1 MFGLS
6 KPILIALAAL
16 GIVLVISGLIYGSVH
31 EIRSM
36 VKEAAANAKSLA
48 DQTWTARIEKANAE
62 ANKKIADQAT
72 AVIQIQADAADRV
85 NAASQQLEELRK
97 RNAALPD
104 GGAIGLSAGRV
115 RLLPD

>member
-1 MFGLS
+1 MIGLS
-6 KPILIALAAL
+6 KPAAIGLAAL
-16 GIVLVISGLIYGSVH
+16 ALVLVISGLIYGSIR

-36 VKEAAANAKSLA
+36 VTEAAENAKALS
-48 DQTWTARIEKANAE
+48 DQTWTAKLEKANAE
-62 ANKKIADQAT
+62 ANRKIADQAQ

-104 GGAIGLSAGRV
+104 GGAIGLSRDRV
-115 RLLPD
+115 RMLPD

>member
-6 KPILIALAAL
+6 KPIAIGLVALAF
-16 GIVLVISGLIYGSVH
+16 VLVISGLVYGSVR

-36 VKEAAANAKSLA
+36 VNEAAANAKALS
-48 DQTWTARIEKANAE
+48 DQTWTARIEKSNAE
-62 ANKKIADQAT
+62 ANQKIADQAK
-72 AVIQIQADAADRV
+72 AVIEIQADAADRV

-97 RNAALPD
+97 RNAALPH
-104 GGAIGLSAGRV
+104 GGDVGLTADRV

>member
-6 KPILIALAAL
+6 KPIAIGLVALAF
-16 GIVLVISGLIYGSVH
+16 VLVISGLVYGSVR

-36 VKEAAANAKSLA
+36 VYEAAANAKALA
-48 DQTWTARIEKANAE
+48 DVTWTARIEKSNAE
-62 ANKKIADQAT
+62 ANQKIADQAK
-72 AVIQIQADAADRV
+72 AVIEIQADAADRV

-97 RNAALPD
+97 RNAALPH
-104 GGAIGLSAGRV
+104 GGDVGLTADRV

>member
-6 KPILIALAAL
+6 KPIITALALLVLIILLVGAVWL
-16 GIVLVISGLIYGSVH
+16 GIREVH
-31 EIRSM
+31 SM
-36 VKEAAANAKSLA
+36 ITEASTAAKALSDA
-48 DQTWTARIEKANAE
+48 EWTGKIEKANAE
-62 ANKKIADQAT
+62 ANKAIADQAT
-72 AVIQIQADAADRV
+72 ATVKIQADAADAV

-104 GGAIGLSAGRV
+104 GNAVGLSRDRV

>member
-6 KPILIALAAL
+6 KPIIAGLGALVLILALAIVTYL
-16 GIVLVISGLIYGSVH
+16 GVR

-36 VKEAAANAKSLA
+36 VDHAEVLGRAVSDAE
-48 DQTWTARIEKANAE
+48 WTAKFEKANAD
-62 ANKKIADQAT
+62 ANKRIADQANE
-72 AVIQIQADAADRV
+72 ALQIQAEATDRV

-97 RNAALPD
+97 RNAALP
-104 GGAIGLSAGRV
+104 GGSSIGLSRDRV

>member
-6 KPILIALAAL
+6 KPISIGLAAL
-16 GIVLVISGLIYGSVH
+16 ALLLAISGLVFLSIR

-36 VKEAAANAKSLA
+36 VDGAASSAKALSDA
-48 DQTWTARIEKANAE
+48 EWTAKIEKANAE
-62 ANKKIADQAT
+62 ANKKIADQAN
-72 AVIQIQADAADRV
+72 AVIQIQADASDRV

-104 GGAIGLSAGRV
+104 GGAIGLSRDRV
-115 RLLPD
+115 RMLPD

>member
-6 KPILIALAAL
+6 KPVVAGLAALLMVLALAA
-16 GIVLVISGLIYGSVH
+16 IVLLGVR

-36 VKEAAANAKSLA
+36 VDEAAVRGKALSDAEWSAKV
-48 DQTWTARIEKANAE
+48 EKANAE
-62 ANKKIADQAT
+62 ANRRIADQAS
-72 AVIQIQADAADRV
+72 AVVEIQAAATDRV

-104 GGAIGLSAGRV
+104 GNATGLSRDRV
-115 RLLPD
+115 RMLPD

>member
-6 KPILIALAAL
+6 KPIAIGLVALAF
-16 GIVLVISGLIYGSVH
+16 VLVISGLVYGSVR

-36 VKEAAANAKSLA
+36 VSEAAVNAKALA
-48 DQTWTARIEKANAE
+48 DETWTARIEKSNAE
-62 ANKKIADQAT
+62 ANQKIADQAK
-72 AVIQIQADAADRV
+72 AVIEIQADAADRV

-97 RNAALPD
+97 RNAALPH
-104 GGAIGLSAGRV
+104 GGDVGLTADRV